1 MVLGRQA
8 CRELRTVRRGANED
22 ADDSRSFQ
30 MEDLDQ
36 VCPETV
42 PDCFER
48 C

>member
-1 MVLGRQA
+1 MNGVREA
-8 CRELRTVRRGANED
+8 CRELRTVRRGANEG

-36 VCPETV
+36 VCQETV